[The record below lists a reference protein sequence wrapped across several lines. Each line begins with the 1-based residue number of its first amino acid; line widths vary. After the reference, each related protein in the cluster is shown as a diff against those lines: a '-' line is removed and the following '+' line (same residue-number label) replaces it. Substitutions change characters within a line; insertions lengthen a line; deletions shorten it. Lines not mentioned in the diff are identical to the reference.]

1 MPINIDTKGVPF
13 EAPLTDSVYFSYK
26 DFEYILNAAKV
37 QFVVS
42 EENLK
47 KIALLDDYVIEHFR
61 IAFGN
66 RIVKQLRDFV
76 PAYVGTG
83 GTELDGLDYVLVG
96 DYYVP
101 DLKLPEEHRPIGMW
115 GRLHRTYLEQY
126 RPTRFSALCLSGEL
140 HTYLADLD
148 EQATERCSL
157 IIEQMKQA
165 EGVTETMKADNQ
177 MLWVQSMNSI
187 RNRAEEII
195 RQEMIYC

>member
-1 MPINIDTKGVPF
+1 M
-13 EAPLTDSVYFSYK
+13 
-26 DFEYILNAAKV
+26 
-37 QFVVS
+37 
-42 EENLK
+42 
-47 KIALLDDYVIEHFR
+47 
-61 IAFGN
+61 
-66 RIVKQLRDFV
+66 
-76 PAYVGTG
+76 
-83 GTELDGLDYVLVG
+83 TELKSRIHDKSNGLDYVLVG

-101 DLKLPEEHRPIGMW
+101 DLKLPEEH
-115 GRLHRTYLEQY
+115 

>member
-1 MPINIDTKGVPF
+1 M
-13 EAPLTDSVYFSYK
+13 
-26 DFEYILNAAKV
+26 
-37 QFVVS
+37 
-42 EENLK
+42 
-47 KIALLDDYVIEHFR
+47 
-61 IAFGN
+61 
-66 RIVKQLRDFV
+66 
-76 PAYVGTG
+76 
-83 GTELDGLDYVLVG
+83 TELKSRIHDKSNGLDYVLVG

-101 DLKLPEEHRPIGMW
+101 DLKLPEEHRPA
-115 GRLHRTYLEQY
+115 
-126 RPTRFSALCLSGEL
+126 RFSALCLSGEL
-140 HTYLADLD
+140 HTYLADLN

>member
-1 MPINIDTKGVPF
+1 M
-13 EAPLTDSVYFSYK
+13 
-26 DFEYILNAAKV
+26 
-37 QFVVS
+37 
-42 EENLK
+42 
-47 KIALLDDYVIEHFR
+47 
-61 IAFGN
+61 
-66 RIVKQLRDFV
+66 
-76 PAYVGTG
+76 
-83 GTELDGLDYVLVG
+83 TELKLRIHDESNGLDYVLVG

-126 RPTRFSALCLSGEL
+126 RPARFSALCLSGEL
-140 HTYLADLD
+140 HTYLADLNK
-148 EQATERCSL
+148 QATERCSL